1 MNRLSK
7 FLITLLALSSI
18 LLIPVNAQIKE
29 VGIYGVWTDKN
40 QYNPGETVILTIELT
55 WDLPASYDVSPGV
68 YDTTLEE
75 YVVEELLTVE
85 GSGVS
90 NVTLSFTAPPTNGV
104 YEYIVDVFYE
114 EDGWQSSST
123 GSEEYYLYV
132 QVGSTGS
139 NAYNAWVT
147 DVDSPS
153 SVNPGE
159 LFTVT
164 VDVDISFPTMTTFAV
179 GITNRETDE
188 LVIDYEDQ
196 GEGDLSGTYTFDI
209 YAPETERKYT
219 LGADIVFETP
229 QGWTFTDGGSQTFD
243 VKVSKGGGIP
253 GFPVAGVALGSLIT
267 MALLSRRREH

>member
-18 LLIPVNAQIKE
+18 LVIPVNAQTKE
-29 VGIYGVWTDKN
+29 VGIYGVWSDKN

-104 YEYIVDVFYE
+104 YEYIVYVFYE

-123 GSEEYYLYV
+123 GLEEYYLYI

-139 NAYNAWVT
+139 NVYNAWVT

-153 SVNPGE
+153 SVKPGE

-164 VDVDISFPTMTTFAV
+164 VDVDISFPH
-179 GITNRETDE
+179 NDHLCLRHH
-188 LVIDYEDQ
+188 Q
-196 GEGDLSGTYTFDI
+196 
-209 YAPETERKYT
+209 P
-219 LGADIVFETP
+219 
-229 QGWTFTDGGSQTFD
+229 
-243 VKVSKGGGIP
+243 
-253 GFPVAGVALGSLIT
+253 
-267 MALLSRRREH
+267 